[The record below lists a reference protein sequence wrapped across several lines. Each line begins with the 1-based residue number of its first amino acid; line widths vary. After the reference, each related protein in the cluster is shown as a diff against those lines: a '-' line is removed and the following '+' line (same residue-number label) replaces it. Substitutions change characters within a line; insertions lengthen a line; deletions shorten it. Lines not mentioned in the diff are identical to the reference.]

1 MTAVA
6 SNVSGHFKE
15 YDSFPN
21 MFEARIM
28 WK

>member
-1 MTAVA
+1 MTTVA